1 MIERLTAMG
10 VKNTIMLT
18 GDNSVVARA
27 VSRRLGLTRHF
38 ADMLPGDK
46 ADVVQELQREGNIVA
61 MVGDGINDLPAL
73 SFADVGVAMKHGAQ
87 VTHESADVVLM
98 EELAVEAGQ
107 GDRNL
112 SGFRRAHQTE
122 LLDCRCHE
130 HDCACVGVA
139 RWVDQPIRH
148 RADQQRLRHYSKW
161 KQHASS
167 FAILMAAALPEVT
180 LSPSDLEALKRAFF
194 LLERSSFARQLAD
207 SAGQPATYLLNKILK
222 TMNRRLNR
230 MAEIAIFKGLDVAV
244 KSLKSTSERGP
255 ATKLSSVVAGISG
268 GVSGFFGTVALP
280 VELPLTTVVMLRA
293 IADIARH
300 QGEDLATIEGR
311 LACVEVFALGD
322 RGGSN
327 TRTEIGYYATRA
339 LLSRLTKDAAGFLS
353 ECGAANASAP
363 LVGSF
368 VSEVAARFGTV
379 VSERAAVGAVPILG
393 ALGGATVNVI
403 FMNHFQNIAQG
414 HFIVRRLE
422 RQYGADVVRRRYARL
437 EIRRTL
443 PKLAPGS
450 S

>member
-1 MIERLTAMG
+1 
-10 VKNTIMLT
+10 
-18 GDNSVVARA
+18 
-27 VSRRLGLTRHF
+27 
-38 ADMLPGDK
+38 
-46 ADVVQELQREGNIVA
+46 
-61 MVGDGINDLPAL
+61 
-73 SFADVGVAMKHGAQ
+73 
-87 VTHESADVVLM
+87 
-98 EELAVEAGQ
+98 
-107 GDRNL
+107 
-112 SGFRRAHQTE
+112 
-122 LLDCRCHE
+122 
-130 HDCACVGVA
+130 
-139 RWVDQPIRH
+139 
-148 RADQQRLRHYSKW
+148 
-161 KQHASS
+161 
-167 FAILMAAALPEVT
+167 MAAALPEVT

-207 SAGQPATYLLNKILK
+207 SAGQPATYLLNKIPK

-322 RGGSN
+322 RGSN
-327 TRTEIGYYATRA
+327 NRTEIGYYATRA
-339 LLSRLTKDAAGFLS
+339 LLSKLTKDASAYLS
-353 ECGAANASAP
+353 ERGVANASAP

-368 VSEVAARFGTV
+368 VSEVASRFGAV
-379 VSERAAVGAVPILG
+379 VSERAAVGAVPIIG

-422 RQYGADVVRRRYARL
+422 RQYGAAVVRQRYARL
-437 EIRRTL
+437 EIRRSV
-443 PKLAPGS
+443 PKLTLPGS